1 MVVAYPMKRSLVYD
15 QQSCQLRVEGL
26 PDLSADHAV
35 EELGILTGWSL
46 RWAGRPELEGQRS
59 HLEALIAAVLPYAR
73 HLVSGLRRGF
83 GEESGP
89 VWIGPSAAGPGH
101 TLRLVSGQNG
111 NPCLDLELD
120 DAELADLVRVLD
132 QLRLD
137 PRVKLP
143 LAVASP
149 RPLRSGELIRR
160 IPIQRRLAA
169 PLGGMAALAL
179 ATALAVL
186 LPPPSRQPSRRRRH
200 LHHTEFCWRETPSH
214 GDHLVRTAP
223 PCDPPRRG
231 PGCGGAQRSGGL
243 RS

>member
-1 MVVAYPMKRSLVYD
+1 MVFASPMKKALVYD

-26 PDLSADHAV
+26 PDLSAGQGGD
-35 EELGILTGWSL
+35 ELGILTGWTL

-89 VWIGPSAAGPGH
+89 IWIGPSPAGPGH
-101 TLRLVSGQNG
+101 SLHLVSGQSG
-111 NPCLDLELD
+111 NPSLELELD

-132 QLRLD
+132 QLLLD
-137 PRVKLP
+137 ARIKLP
-143 LAVASP
+143 LAVPTP
-149 RPLRSGELIRR
+149 RPLRAKELISR

-169 PLGGMAALAL
+169 PVGGVAALAL

-186 LPPPSRQPSRRRRH
+186 LPPPARQPSRPPAAA
-200 LHHTEFCWRETPSH
+200 LA
-214 GDHLVRTAP
+214 AP
-223 PCDPPRRG
+223 PTPPG
-231 PGCGGAQRSGGL
+231 PSQP
-243 RS
+243 

>member
-1 MVVAYPMKRSLVYD
+1 
-15 QQSCQLRVEGL
+15 
-26 PDLSADHAV
+26 V
-35 EELGILTGWSL
+35 EELGILTGWNL
-46 RWAGRPELEGQRS
+46 RWTGRPELEGQRS

-186 LPPPSRQPSRRRRH
+186 LPPPSRQPSR
-200 LHHTEFCWRETPSH
+200 TPEA
-214 GDHLVRTAP
+214 GLVAP
-223 PCDPPRRG
+223 PASATQ
-231 PGCGGAQRSGGL
+231 AQP
-243 RS
+243 

>member
-1 MVVAYPMKRSLVYD
+1 MVVASPMKKALVYD

-26 PDLSADHAV
+26 PDLSAGHTGA
-35 EELGILTGWSL
+35 ELGILTNWTL

-83 GEESGP
+83 GEEAGP
-89 VWIGPSAAGPGH
+89 VWIGPSGKGPGH
-101 TLRLVSGQNG
+101 TLRLVSGQSG
-111 NPCLDLELD
+111 NPSLDLELD

-137 PRVKLP
+137 SRLKLP

-149 RPLRSGELIRR
+149 RPLRAGELIRR
-160 IPIQRRLAA
+160 IPIQKRLAA
-169 PLGGMAALAL
+169 PVGGVAALAL

-186 LPPPSRQPSRRRRH
+186 LPPPTKQPSRPPAPA
-200 LHHTEFCWRETPSH
+200 LA
-214 GDHLVRTAP
+214 AP
-223 PCDPPRRG
+223 PAPASQDRP
-231 PGCGGAQRSGGL
+231 
-243 RS
+243 

>member
-1 MVVAYPMKRSLVYD
+1 
-15 QQSCQLRVEGL
+15 
-26 PDLSADHAV
+26 
-35 EELGILTGWSL
+35 
-46 RWAGRPELEGQRS
+46 
-59 HLEALIAAVLPYAR
+59 
-73 HLVSGLRRGF
+73 
-83 GEESGP
+83 
-89 VWIGPSAAGPGH
+89 
-101 TLRLVSGQNG
+101 VSGQNG

-169 PLGGMAALAL
+169 PVGGMAALAL

-186 LPPPSRQPSRRRRH
+186 LPPPSRQPSRAP
-200 LHHTEFCWRETPSH
+200 EA
-214 GDHLVRTAP
+214 GLVAP
-223 PCDPPRRG
+223 PAT
-231 PGCGGAQRSGGL
+231 PGKPQP
-243 RS
+243 

>member
-1 MVVAYPMKRSLVYD
+1 MVVASPMKRSLVYD

-26 PDLSADHAV
+26 PDLSAGQAG
-35 EELGILTGWSL
+35 EEIGILTGWRL

-89 VWIGPSAAGPGH
+89 VWIGPSAASPGH
-101 TLRLVSGQNG
+101 TLRLVSGQSG
-111 NPCLDLELD
+111 NPCLDLDLD

-137 PRVKLP
+137 PRLKLP

-149 RPLRSGELIRR
+149 RPLRSAELIRR

-169 PLGGMAALAL
+169 PMGGVAVLAL
-179 ATALAVL
+179 AAALAVL
-186 LPPPSRQPSRRRRH
+186 LPPPARQPSRAP
-200 LHHTEFCWRETPSH
+200 EA
-214 GDHLVRTAP
+214 GMVAP
-223 PCDPPRRG
+223 PASPRQ
-231 PGCGGAQRSGGL
+231 AQP
-243 RS
+243 

>member
-1 MVVAYPMKRSLVYD
+1 MVFASPMKKALVYD

-26 PDLSADHAV
+26 PDLSAGQGGD
-35 EELGILTGWSL
+35 ELGILTGWTL

-83 GEESGP
+83 GDESGP
-89 VWIGPSAAGPGH
+89 IWIGPSDKGSGH
-101 TLRLVSGQNG
+101 TLRLVSGQSG
-111 NPCLDLELD
+111 NPSLELELD

-137 PRVKLP
+137 SRVRLP
-143 LAVASP
+143 LAVPSS
-149 RPLRSGELIRR
+149 RPLRAGELISR

-169 PLGGMAALAL
+169 PVGGVAALAL

-186 LPPPSRQPSRRRRH
+186 LPPPARQPSRPPAAA
-200 LHHTEFCWRETPSH
+200 LA
-214 GDHLVRTAP
+214 AP
-223 PCDPPRRG
+223 PSPPS
-231 PGCGGAQRSGGL
+231 PSQP
-243 RS
+243 